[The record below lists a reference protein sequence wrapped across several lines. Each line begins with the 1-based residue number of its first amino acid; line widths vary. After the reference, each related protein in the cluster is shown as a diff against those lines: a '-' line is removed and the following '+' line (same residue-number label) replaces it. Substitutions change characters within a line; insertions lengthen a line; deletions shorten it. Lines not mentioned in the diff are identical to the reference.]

1 MRIAIIGFGPAS
13 IKALEAIGRYSDV
26 SSGDRPEVSVIS
38 SETENPYAP
47 MFLIKYITGQL
58 TESDLFLLPEEHEYS
73 FPFKRI
79 LGKRVV
85 QIKEKNKTVVLED
98 GQEIGFDKLLIASGA
113 SPIIPPIR
121 GLAKEGVFFL
131 GRLDEA
137 RKISRA
143 LEQASDVVI
152 VGAGAMGMEA
162 AIAFNQLGKRVK
174 VVELVG
180 QILPQTLG
188 PNLARYAQEKL
199 EAHAIECWLGE
210 AVSEI
215 IGKHRAVGVV
225 TKGGKEIKGNLI
237 LVTAGVRPNIHF
249 VKSTAIKT
257 NMGII
262 VNDQM
267 ETNIPDIYAAGDV
280 AESRNPYGD
289 YELVFNW
296 YSAISQGWVA
306 GSNLMGQQ
314 KSYHFCPMLS
324 ALKEVDFPVISIGR
338 KGNGRYEH
346 LSHRD
351 ESRGVFEE
359 IYVRDNFIDCYQAIG
374 IKDKVGLLYSF
385 IKHRKQVDGLKTA
398 LVSDSFNATQ
408 LIS

>member
-1 MRIAIIGFGPAS
+1 MKIAVIGFGPATV
-13 IKALEAIGRYSDV
+13 KALEAIDRYIDV
-26 SSGDRPEVSVIS
+26 SSGDGHEVSVIS
-38 SETENPYAP
+38 SETEDPYAP

-85 QIKEKNKTVVLED
+85 LIKEKNKTVVLED

-137 RKISRA
+137 KKISQA
-143 LEQASDVVI
+143 LEQASDFVI

-174 VVELVG
+174 VVELAR

-188 PNLARYAQEKL
+188 PNLAKYAQGEL
-199 EAHAIECWLGE
+199 EVQGLEFWLGE

-215 IGKHRAVGVV
+215 IGKDRAVGVV

-237 LVTAGVRPNIHF
+237 LVTAGVQPNTDF
-249 VKSTAIKT
+249 LNSTAIKI
-257 NMGII
+257 NKGIV

-267 ETNIPDIYAAGDV
+267 ETSIPDVYAAGDV
-280 AESRNPYGD
+280 AESGNPYGD

-306 GSNLMGQQ
+306 GCNLMGQQ

-351 ESRGVFEE
+351 ESRGVLEE

-374 IKDKVGLLYSF
+374 VRDKAGLVYSF
-385 IKHRKQVDGLKTA
+385 IKHRKRVDDLKTA
-398 LVSDSFNATQ
+398 LVSDSFKAAQ